1 MRTNPA
7 PLPMLA
13 AHLPELDRALASGL
27 DALSPAEHLPSLQ
40 RAYPASRFA
49 ALEPQS
55 LTGLTLVD
63 LILAI
68 GEVAGPS
75 EVRHLLRTIH
85 LTLRPGGLFVWVDA
99 GADGTLLDEAG
110 FVETRRVGA
119 LWTALR
125 SAR

>member
-27 DALSPAEHLPSLQ
+27 DALSPAEHLASLQ

-49 ALEPQS
+49 ALEPRS

-68 GEVAGPS
+68 GEVAGPRD
-75 EVRHLLRTIH
+75 VRQVLRTIH
-85 LTLRPGGLFVWVDA
+85 LTLRPGGIFVWVDA
-99 GADGTLLDEAG
+99 AEGGTLLGDAG
-110 FVETRRVGA
+110 FVDTRRVGA
-119 LWTALR
+119 LWTARR